1 MSGIAISGGAWQP
14 IGGNDEVELED
25 GDMIALLL
33 DEKNQETSVEG
44 VFVYRSESL
53 VTKKSQN
60 SWLSW
65 NL

>member
-1 MSGIAISGGAWQP
+1 
-14 IGGNDEVELED
+14 
-25 GDMIALLL
+25 MIALLL